1 MNRRQG
7 KKQRRNLADINV
19 VPYIDVMLVL
29 LVIFMI
35 TTPLLTQ
42 GVDVHLPQAATKTI
56 QTEDQIPIIVTV
68 DRKGNYYLN
77 ISATPTVPMTPDQ
90 IAVRVAAELQL
101 AKQQNKQKQVYVK
114 GDTDVDYGK
123 VVTAMALLQQAGA
136 GDIGLMTQPINQ
148 NG

>member
-1 MNRRQG
+1 MNRRSG
-7 KKQRRNLADINV
+7 RRQRRSLAEINV

-42 GVDVHLPQAATKTI
+42 GVDVHLPQAATKVI
-56 QTEDQIPIIVTV
+56 QTQDQIPLIITV

-77 ISATPTVPMTPDQ
+77 ISETPSMPMTPDQ
-90 IAVRVAAELQL
+90 IAVSVAAQLQL
-101 AKQQNKQKQVYVK
+101 AKQQGKQKQVYVK

-148 NG
+148 HG

>member
-1 MNRRQG
+1 
-7 KKQRRNLADINV
+7 
-19 VPYIDVMLVL
+19 VMLVL

-42 GVDVHLPQAATKTI
+42 GVDVHLPQAAANAI
-56 QTEDQIPIIVTV
+56 QTEEQIPLIITV

-77 ISATPTVPMTPDQ
+77 ISATPAVPMTPDQ

-101 AKQQNKQKQVYVK
+101 AHQQGKQKQVYVK

-136 GDIGLMTQPINQ
+136 SDIGLMTQPITQ
-148 NG
+148 HG

>member
-1 MNRRQG
+1 MNRREG
-7 KKQRRNLADINV
+7 RKQRRSLADINV

-42 GVDVHLPQAATKTI
+42 GVDVHLPQAATKI
-56 QTEDQIPIIVTV
+56 IKTEDQIPLIITV

-77 ISATPTVPMTPDQ
+77 ISATPSAPMTPEQ
-90 IAVRVAAELQL
+90 IAVSVAAQLQL
-101 AKQQNKQKQVYVK
+101 AKQQGKQKQVYVK